1 MKKFLTSFL
10 GSLAAIWVTITLL
23 VIFSVFMMVA
33 VLAGASQSTKVAV
46 KSNTVLRIDL
56 TGQVTDR
63 PAPADFVGKLTG
75 NNQEKNL
82 PLDRLLATIR
92 HAAKDKNIDGI
103 FLDCN
108 GATAGLAQSQAIIN
122 ALKEFRESGKWVYS
136 YSDMMTQGNYII
148 ASSVADSLIVN
159 PIAMV
164 DIHGLSSTTLYF
176 KDLLEKVGV
185 DVQVLK
191 VGTYKSA
198 VEPFMLNGMSDA
210 NREQQTAY
218 LSSIWG
224 VLASEVAAGRGVEVD
239 SVNYWADNYSYTKPT
254 AWLLDKGIVDGINY
268 RHEFIEMLGK
278 ATGAEKPAEPRMI
291 DWEEYFL
298 AAGIDSSKNSGKKQI
313 ALLYAVG
320 DITEDG
326 EGGIASSRLVP
337 QILDLAE
344 NEKVDALVL
353 RVNSGGGSA
362 FASEQIWEAL
372 QQFKSLTG
380 KPFFVSMGDVAA
392 SGGYYISCGADRIY
406 ADKVT
411 LTGSIGIFGI
421 IPCAEKLM
429 SDKLGIHSS
438 TVSTNLTEQLGFLK
452 PMSAAQRE
460 AMQGYINSGYDLF
473 TRRVAEG
480 RGISQDSVKVIAEGR
495 VWDGLTASRIGLVDR
510 LGGLE
515 TALAD
520 IAEEI
525 GAGSDEYYVRAY
537 PAVKFK
543 WWEEVLDQMGEMKE
557 MKIDSSLGDFA
568 PFYRVARSLR
578 ALDDPMQCR
587 MEPIIIQ

>member
-23 VIFSVFMMVA
+23 VVFGVFMMFV
-33 VLAGASQSTKVAV
+33 VLAGASQSAKVAV
-46 KSNTVLRIDL
+46 KSKTVLRIDL
-56 TGQVTDR
+56 SGQVTDR

-75 NNQEKNL
+75 NSQEKNL

-108 GATAGLAQSQAIIN
+108 GATAGLAQTQAIIN
-122 ALKEFRESGKWVYS
+122 ALKEFRSSGKWVYS
-136 YSDMMTQGNYII
+136 YADMMTQGNYII
-148 ASSVADSLIVN
+148 ASAVADSLIVN

-176 KDLLEKVGV
+176 KDLLDKVGV

-198 VEPFMLNGMSDA
+198 VEPFMLNGMSEA
-210 NREQQTAY
+210 NREQQTVY
-218 LSSIWG
+218 LSSIWN
-224 VLASEVAAGRGVEVD
+224 VLADAVAEGRGVAVD
-239 SVNYWADNYSYTKPT
+239 SVNYWADNYSYTKP
-254 AWLLDKGIVDGINY
+254 ASWLLEKGIVDALNY
-268 RHEFIEMLGK
+268 RHEFFEMMGR
-278 ATGAEKPAEPRMI
+278 ATQAEKPAKPRMI
-291 DWEEYFL
+291 DWEEYFV
-298 AAGIDSSKNSGKKQI
+298 AVDVDSPKKSGKKQI

-326 EGGIASSRLVP
+326 DGGIASSRLVP

-344 NEKVDALVL
+344 NDKVDALVL

-380 KPFFVSMGDVAA
+380 KPFFVSMGDMAA

-429 SDKLGIHSS
+429 SDKLGIHSA
-438 TVSTNLTEQLGFLK
+438 TVATNSTEQLGFLT
-452 PMSAAQRE
+452 PMSPAQRE
-460 AMQGYINSGYDLF
+460 AMQGYINAGYDLF

-480 RGISQDSVKVIAEGR
+480 RGISQDSVKAIAEGR

-515 TALAD
+515 IALAD

-537 PAVKFK
+537 PTIKFK
-543 WWEEVLDQMGEMKE
+543 WWEEVLDQMGEIKE
-557 MKIDSSLGDFA
+557 VKFETSLGDFA
-568 PFYRVARSLR
+568 PVYRAVKSLR
-578 ALDDPMQCR
+578 SLDDPLQCR
-587 MEPIIIQ
+587 MEPVIIQ